1 MFARAL
7 PAWLSL
13 RATRSAL
20 LQVGDGTGEAAAA
33 QGGAFALLQVT
44 TGRARLQRRR
54 VDNGTGRRGAGV
66 GGVWWR
72 GGGVVV
78 DAGFGACAL
87 LCAVAGD
94 NGAGMDAAAQG
105 GALARDC
112 VFGDWLLT

>member
-1 MFARAL
+1 MGR
-7 PAWLSL
+7 
-13 RATRSAL
+13 
-20 LQVGDGTGEAAAA
+20 AA

-78 DAGFGACAL
+78 DAGFGVVLDVGSRARAAL
-87 LCAVAGD
+87 RYC
-94 NGAGMDAAAQG
+94 
-105 GALARDC
+105 R
-112 VFGDWLLT
+112 